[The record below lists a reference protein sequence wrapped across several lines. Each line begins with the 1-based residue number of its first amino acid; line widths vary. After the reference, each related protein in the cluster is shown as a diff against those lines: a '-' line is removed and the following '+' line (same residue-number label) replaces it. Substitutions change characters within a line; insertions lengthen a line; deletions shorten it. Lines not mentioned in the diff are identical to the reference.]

1 MFNSHKEKE
10 IISELTRRSQLDQK
24 LLNENKIEE
33 WNIICKDNEQWLR
46 QLINEYGWLDE
57 ERFDNSGELCA
68 WLIVQHAQDLEF
80 QKKCLNLMGKL
91 PQTKERQ
98 EHIHYLTD
106 RILVKEGKKQ
116 IFGTQYLI

>member
-80 QKKCLNLMGKL
+80 QKKCLNLMEKL

-106 RILVKEGKKQ
+106 RILVKEGKEQ
-116 IFGTQYLI
+116 RYQTQN